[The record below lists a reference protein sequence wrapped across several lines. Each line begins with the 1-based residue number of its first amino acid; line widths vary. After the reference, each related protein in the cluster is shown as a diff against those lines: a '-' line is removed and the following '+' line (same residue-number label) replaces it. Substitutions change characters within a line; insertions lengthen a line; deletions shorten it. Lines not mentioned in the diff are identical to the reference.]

1 MAATGPTLASFDAQ
15 PWWLI
20 VLKAAA
26 ILLFLLLG
34 TVIAIW
40 AERRLI
46 GRMQNRPGPNRAGP
60 FGLLQP
66 IADALKLTF
75 KEDIVPRR
83 ADKVLFWAAPVV
95 SATPALVSFAVIP
108 FGPVVSIA
116 GVRTPLQLADLPV
129 AVLLVLAM
137 SSLGVYGIVLSGWSA
152 NSAYAL
158 LGALRSCAQVI
169 SYEIAMGLSMVPVFL
184 SSGSLST
191 TAIVAAQSHGG
202 EFHCFGAGLYYPSWV
217 LRAPAAVL
225 RGLPGHHGRRD
236 QPAAVRPARR
246 RGRARGRVPHRVL
259 LHEVPGTP
267 AGRVLQR
274 DHRVGAGH
282 HLVPRRL
289 GGALADLRMARRKRG
304 LVATTV
310 VPRQGLSL
318 HVRVLLA
325 PRHPAPAP
333 LRPADEAGLE
343 SPHPGIAGLDPG
355 HRHDQG
361 MAQHRRQQPGLH
373 RRRADH
379 HRASHRGLGSEQR
392 QRAPGKPASASRGQ
406 PGQKK

>member
-158 LGALRSCAQVI
+158 LGALRC
-169 SYEIAMGLSMVPVFL
+169 
-184 SSGSLST
+184 
-191 TAIVAAQSHGG
+191 
-202 EFHCFGAGLYYPSWV
+202 
-217 LRAPAAVL
+217 RAP
-225 RGLPGHHGRRD
+225 R
-236 QPAAVRPARR
+236 
-246 RGRARGRVPHRVL
+246 
-259 LHEVPGTP
+259 
-267 AGRVLQR
+267 
-274 DHRVGAGH
+274 
-282 HLVPRRL
+282 
-289 GGALADLRMARRKRG
+289 
-304 LVATTV
+304 
-310 VPRQGLSL
+310 
-318 HVRVLLA
+318 
-325 PRHPAPAP
+325 
-333 LRPADEAGLE
+333 
-343 SPHPGIAGLDPG
+343 
-355 HRHDQG
+355 
-361 MAQHRRQQPGLH
+361 
-373 RRRADH
+373 
-379 HRASHRGLGSEQR
+379 
-392 QRAPGKPASASRGQ
+392 
-406 PGQKK
+406 